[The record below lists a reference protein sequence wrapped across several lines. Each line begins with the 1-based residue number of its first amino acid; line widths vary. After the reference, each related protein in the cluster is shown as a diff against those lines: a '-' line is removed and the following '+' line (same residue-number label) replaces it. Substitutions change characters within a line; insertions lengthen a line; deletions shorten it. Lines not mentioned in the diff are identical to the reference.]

1 MRIASSLV
9 LFFVL
14 QTTDS
19 IFEIDLWPGEGIPVF
34 EAASRQ
40 LQLHELP
47 SASSRVSQTLN
58 VSIGQRISFDDTRY
72 RTTQAG
78 RIRVSV
84 NGRLMGRMI
93 GNVNHLSRDEYYRGN
108 FAPANVEVQSG
119 ASFEYL
125 QYRAEGNCFV
135 RVDANV
141 IETWPC
147 PTIEKTMFETVAEPK
162 TEWWIHVVNG
172 KAPGWLLVIDANVK
186 QAKREF

>member
-9 LFFVL
+9 LLFVL
-14 QTTDS
+14 QTGGST
-19 IFEIDLWPGEGIPVF
+19 FEIDLWPGEGIPVF

-47 SASSRVSQTLN
+47 EASSRSQILN

-78 RIRVSV
+78 RVRALATS
-84 NGRLMGRMI
+84 RLMGRVI
-93 GNVNHLSRDEYYRGN
+93 GKVNHLSRNDYYQVR
-108 FAPANVEVQSG
+108 FAAANVEVQSG
-119 ASFEYL
+119 TSFEYL

-135 RVDANV
+135 RVDDNV

-172 KAPGWLLVIDANVK
+172 KAPGWLLVDANVK
-186 QAKREF
+186 QAKREY